1 MDDETLIDLVYVTI
15 APNREKVLKEFNGED
30 TLTPTE
36 ISKRIRLHRNT
47 ISFNLRKLRE
57 RGYVYV
63 INPEFS
69 RPRLYRLT
77 EKGKRILEL
86 LD

>member
-15 APNREKVLKEFNGED
+15 APNRGKMLKEFKDED

-36 ISKRIRLHRNT
+36 ISRRLGLHRNT
-47 ISFNLRKLRE
+47 VSHSLRKLKE

-77 EKGKRILEL
+77 EKGKDIIRFL
-86 LD
+86 

>member
-15 APNREKVLKEFNGED
+15 APNREKVLKEFDGED

-36 ISKRIRLHRNT
+36 ISKRLGLHRNT
-47 ISFNLRKLRE
+47 VSLNLRKLRE

-63 INPEFS
+63 INHKFS
-69 RPRLYRLT
+69 RPRLYRLS
-77 EKGKRILEL
+77 EKGKKIVQL
-86 LD
+86 L